1 MSLAA
6 IQTGA
11 KRTACDDRPVLLQQ
25 NPNVGIK
32 IVADETAKQRATWLW
47 EVYVKELWNIVKDVK
62 GVWLIGICRRDAT
75 RRLLRVTSGAILCC
89 FRLHQFHALRHRA
102 VIARTWLTSLDFLSI
117 LAYCSS
123 ALLQFEAG

>member
-1 MSLAA
+1 MSVAA
-6 IQTGA
+6 NQTGA

-32 IVADETAKQRATWLW
+32 IVADETTKRRATWSW

-75 RRLLRVTSGAILCC
+75 PPASDKWGHSLLFPTP
-89 FRLHQFHALRHRA
+89 
-102 VIARTWLTSLDFLSI
+102 SI
-117 LAYCSS
+117 PRS
-123 ALLQFEAG
+123 